1 MTSHPNHPILA
12 FRKNPIKGAY
22 KTVFLKWRFWDDWDA
37 SLHLVPTPTDEDFID
52 NMDST
57 SF

>member
-1 MTSHPNHPILA
+1 MTDHPNHPILA

-37 SLHLVPTPTDEDFID
+37 SLHLVPTPTDELQLEFP
-52 NMDST
+52 
-57 SF
+57 FR